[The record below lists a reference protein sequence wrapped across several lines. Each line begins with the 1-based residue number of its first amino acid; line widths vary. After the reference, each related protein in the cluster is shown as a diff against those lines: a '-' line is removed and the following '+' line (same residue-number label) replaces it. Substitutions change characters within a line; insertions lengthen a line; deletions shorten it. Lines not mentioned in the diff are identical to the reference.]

1 MGSGKSRNTYFYDND
16 KLYFS
21 HDAVLWGN
29 LADSEEEAP
38 TMPAGE
44 YSLSFD
50 YLLPKDIPFSFET
63 ADIEGYGHV
72 RYTCKAKIG
81 KTSHPLCKVQLSM
94 IMNMSDIRWGLWFV
108 VCNLWV
114 MGLWFVVFNCF
125 DFI

>member
-72 RYTCKAKIG
+72 RYTCKATIG
-81 KTSHPLCKVQLSM
+81 KTSHLASEDTDGYGDVRYTCKETIGKTSHLASEDTDGYGHVRCT
-94 IMNMSDIRWGLWFV
+94 I
-108 VCNLWV
+108 
-114 MGLWFVVFNCF
+114 
-125 DFI
+125 

>member
-72 RYTCKAKIG
+72 RYTCKATIG
-81 KTSHPLCKVQLSM
+81 KTSHPLCKVQLLM
-94 IMNMSDIRWGLWFV
+94 IMNMSDIWWGLW
-108 VCNLWV
+108 NNSLNWRK
-114 MGLWFVVFNCF
+114 VFNCF